1 MKAIIGKK
9 VGMSQ
14 IFDENGHVIPVTVI
28 EAGPCVVTQK
38 KTSEKEGYEA
48 VQLGYEDIA
57 ERKLSKPEMGHL
69 NKAGVSPKKYLREFD
84 LENAAELNIG
94 DIVKADTFKVGDFV
108 DVTGISKGHGY
119 AGVIKRHG
127 AHRLKETHGTGP
139 VHRHAGS
146 MGSSTDPSKIFK
158 GKIGAGH
165 MGVEQVTI
173 QNLSVVKVDPELN
186 MLVVCGAIPGP
197 KGGLVTIKST
207 VKVHKVKQ
215 AGADISK
222 NPQKASGR
230 NPQKASARNK
240 YERGA

>member
-165 MGVEQVTI
+165 MGDQVTI

-222 NPQKASGR
+222 NPQKAS
-230 NPQKASARNK
+230 ARNK
-240 YERGA
+240 

>member
-1 MKAIIGKK
+1 MKAMRAIIGKK

-14 IFDENGHVIPVTVI
+14 IFDENGRVIPVTVI
-28 EAGPCVVTQK
+28 EAGPCVVVQK
-38 KTSEKEGYEA
+38 KTSEKEGYNA
-48 VQLGYEDIA
+48 VQLGYEDVP
-57 ERKLSKPEMGHL
+57 ERKLNKPEMGHL
-69 NKAGVSPKKYLREFD
+69 NKAGVSPKKHLREFNLD
-84 LENAAELNIG
+84 NAAELNIG

-119 AGVIKRHG
+119 AGVVKRYGAGRTPMSHG
-127 AHRLKETHGTGP
+127 GGP

-146 MGSSTDPSKIFK
+146 MGVIDPAHIFK

-165 MGVEQVTI
+165 MGVDQVTV

-230 NPQKASARNK
+230 NPQKASARN
-240 YERGA
+240 R